1 MTNLKELKL
10 SELHKIASEYKVKYY
25 KLYFKA
31 ELIQHLENL
40 QQYLVAEN

>member
-25 KLYFKA
+25 KLYFKN
-31 ELIQHLENL
+31 ELIELLNIL
-40 QQYLVAEN
+40 QKN